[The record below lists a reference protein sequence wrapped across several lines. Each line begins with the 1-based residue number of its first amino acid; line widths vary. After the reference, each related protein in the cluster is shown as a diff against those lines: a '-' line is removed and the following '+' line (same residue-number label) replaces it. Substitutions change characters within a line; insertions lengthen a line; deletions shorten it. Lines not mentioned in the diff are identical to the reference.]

1 MRLFVYGTLQSA
13 ALCKA
18 VSGGEVVSRTPAT
31 LPDYTVL
38 PVAKNVVPLIRK
50 AVGRAA
56 TGLIL
61 DGITEDQLTRLN
73 AYEGAF
79 GYDLIDVTVDTDDG
93 PQSVQMYLPPDDI
106 AVGDGSW
113 SLDHWVQHYE
123 GMAVLA
129 ATELF
134 AHDPA
139 LSAVQIRASWHMIE
153 HRAWVKWTAMQ
164 DNAPSTL
171 RRTPRAGDVEVVRR
185 APPFG
190 SFFRFQQFEV
200 RHRQFDGAFSNVL
213 QREVFA
219 GSDAAIVLPYDP
231 KRDRILL
238 VEQVRMGPILR
249 QDPNPWMLEPIAGM
263 VDARETP
270 EQAAMR
276 ESIEE
281 AKLMSLE
288 LRHLSSFYPSP
299 GSSTDYFHAYLG
311 LCDLPDDHATSG
323 GLDSEAE
330 DLRLHLISYDRAMAL
345 VASGEIN
352 TGPLVMMLSMLGA
365 QRNALRNSA

>member
-1 MRLFVYGTLQSA
+1 MRLFVYGTLQSD
-13 ALCKA
+13 ALCQA
-18 VSGGEVVSRTPAT
+18 VSGGDEASRTPAI
-31 LPDYTVL
+31 LHDYTVL

-50 AVGRAA
+50 AVGQAA

-61 DGITEDQLTRLN
+61 EGITQDQLTRLN

-93 PQSVQMYLPPDDI
+93 LQSVKMYLPPDDI
-106 AVGDGSW
+106 AVGDGTW
-113 SLDHWVQHYE
+113 SLNHWVQHYE
-123 GMAVLA
+123 AMAVLA

-139 LSAVQIRASWHMIE
+139 LSPAQIRASWHMIE
-153 HRAWVKWTAMQ
+153 HRAWAKWAAMQ
-164 DNAPSTL
+164 SNAPSTL
-171 RRTPRAGDVEVVRR
+171 RKTARAGDVEVVRT

-190 SFFRFQQFEV
+190 NFFRFQQCEV
-200 RHRQFDGAFSNVL
+200 RHRQFDGALSDVL

-219 GSDAAIVLPYDP
+219 GSDAVIVLPYDP

-238 VEQVRMGPILR
+238 VEQVRMGPIIR

-270 EQAAMR
+270 EQTARR
-276 ESIEE
+276 ESMEE
-281 AKLMSLE
+281 AGLTALD
-288 LRHLSSFYPSP
+288 LHHLTSFYPSP

-330 DLRLHLISYDRAMAL
+330 DLRLHLISYDQALAL

-352 TGPLVMMLSMLGA
+352 TGPLVMVLSMLGA
-365 QRNALRNSA
+365 QRNALRNSG